1 MIVINSNL
9 CSSEFQAAFA
19 ALERGRAIKRAAWP
33 EGQQLKLLPTG
44 IVGVIRSGSKI
55 APPWMGP
62 SNDES
67 DATDWQII

>member
-19 ALERGRAIKRAAWP
+19 ALEGGRAIRRTIWP
-33 EGQQLKLLPTG
+33 DGQHLKLLPTG
-44 IVGVIRSGSKI
+44 IVGVVRAGREI

-67 DATDWQII
+67 NATDWQII